1 MPYCQNYYNKGILEN
16 NKLLTFLICAKVN
29 RTSEKK
35 IQLEDKKLFTIWTKT
50 ILNVYYQT
58 NNTI

>member
-29 RTSEKK
+29 KNIREK
-35 IQLEDKKLFTIWTKT
+35 
-50 ILNVYYQT
+50 
-58 NNTI
+58 NTT

>member
-29 RTSEKK
+29 KNIREKNTT
-35 IQLEDKKLFTIWTKT
+35 KKKKT
-50 ILNVYYQT
+50 IYNMDK
-58 NNTI
+58 NNSECLLSN

>member
-35 IQLEDKKLFTIWTKT
+35 IQLEDKKLFTIWTKPF
-50 ILNVYYQT
+50 
-58 NNTI
+58 